1 MNEMN
6 WTKKKQYIL
15 SSLLLLTLIVIGIYS
30 LFFID
35 FKALTETIEQLPFF
49 LKMFAMMGLMILQIV
64 IAFLPGEPLE
74 LASGYLCGSFFYYC
88 KSKTA
93 LIAEID
99 LSLSVNRMLM
109 KYVLIHTVIIIA
121 LIILGGFGIFLS
133 NVYMFILFFWLK
145 DKVKIIQQ
153 DYHKLLIA
161 TKELGN
167 GNFEAEIND
176 DLGVF
181 NSLKDEFNH
190 IKAGFE
196 TAVKEEIKSQNMKT
210 ELISNVSHDLITPL
224 TCIKNYIILLQ
235 NEALEEKQRKE
246 YLENLNQYTNRLT
259 TLIEDLFEVSKVNS
273 GNVSLNSTMLNII
286 ALLDQSCA
294 ESSDIMNSK
303 NLTLVKQYD
312 NNEYMVYLDGD
323 KTYRIFENLL
333 SNIGKY
339 AMGNSRVY
347 LEVKEENN
355 KVKLVFKNISEMPM
369 NFTGEEISER
379 FVRGDSSRHKKW
391 QWLRIGHREK
401 LY

>member
-1 MNEMN
+1 
-6 WTKKKQYIL
+6 
-15 SSLLLLTLIVIGIYS
+15 
-30 LFFID
+30 
-35 FKALTETIEQLPFF
+35 
-49 LKMFAMMGLMILQIV
+49 MMELMILQIV

-74 LASGYLCGSFFYYC
+74 LASGYLCGSLFYYC
-88 KSKTA
+88 KSKMA

-109 KYVLIHTVIIIA
+109 KYILIHTVIIIA

-133 NVYMFILFFWLK
+133 IVYMFILFFWLK

-210 ELISNVSHDLITPL
+210 ELISNVSHDLKTPL

-303 NLTLVKQYD
+303 NLTLMKQYD

-347 LEVKEENN
+347 LEVKEQI
-355 KVKLVFKNISEMPM
+355 K
-369 NFTGEEISER
+369 EEISER
-379 FVRGDSSRHKKW
+379 FVRGDSSRHESGSGLGLAIAKSFTEVQGGDFMITVDGDLFKVTIAFDLF
-391 QWLRIGHREK
+391 QSNSN
-401 LY
+401 